1 MGPSRTFLSGHQSSR
16 VVLYV
21 GCVHPSAVLGMTA
34 VGVLVGRGSP
44 HPPSCKALPHVVAE
58 GALVGG
64 AETHTNR
71 LEGGF

>member
-1 MGPSRTFLSGHQSSR
+1 MPLAAWTPGSLLVPLMSHAL
-16 VVLYV
+16 L
-21 GCVHPSAVLGMTA
+21 CKLWMTA

-64 AETHTNR
+64 AEPHTNR
-71 LEGGF
+71 LEGGWV